1 MEMDL
6 HAVIRGK
13 LGEAYAMSPWTEGR
27 LDEIIHLIDAYAHQ
41 QYEQGYQAA
50 LTDAQ
55 MAARRVSYGLKQTL
69 PH

>member
-6 HAVIRGK
+6 QAVIRGK

-27 LDEIIHLIDAYAHQ
+27 LDEIIHLIDAYANQ
-41 QYEQGYQAA
+41 QYKQGYQAA

-55 MAARRVSYGLKQTL
+55 MAAQRVS
-69 PH
+69 

>member
-6 HAVIRGK
+6 QAVIRGK
-13 LGEAYAMSPWTEGR
+13 LGEAYAVSPWTEGR
-27 LDEIIHLIDAYAHQ
+27 LDDIIHLIEAYGRQ
-41 QYEQGYQAA
+41 QYEQGYRAA

-55 MAARRVSYGLKQTL
+55 MAAQRVSYGLEQAL

>member
-6 HAVIRGK
+6 QSVIRGK
-13 LGEAYAMSPWTEGR
+13 LGEAYAMSPWTEDR
-27 LDEIIHLIDAYAHQ
+27 LDELIHLIEAYARQ
-41 QYEQGYQAA
+41 QYNYGYQAA

-55 MAARRVSYGLKQTL
+55 MAAQRVSFGLGVF